1 MKKAFVVLAVALL
14 LFAGFSLP
22 AAAYINRGTVQISCD
37 VTELALEAGQTVQVE
52 YTVDPESSDQ
62 MPGCGMSDC
71 PENCGAGCLSKDGNC
86 TCDSTV
92 YQTYYTEVQVKKA
105 DESVVRVSCENG
117 VATFEAVGPGSC
129 TVNLAARLREFTGT
143 SVDIEVTVTGTEK
156 PAGWLVGGCLLLAA
170 AAAAIVVARKKRGGR
185 AA

>member
-37 VTELALEAGQTVQVE
+37 VTELALEVGQTVEVE
-52 YTVDPESSDQ
+52 YSVDPTMSMQ
-62 MPGCGMSDC
+62 TQGCGMSDC
-71 PENCGAGCLSKDGNC
+71 PEACGPNCLSKEGNC
-86 TCDSTV
+86 TCVDTTPIPF
-92 YQTYYTEVQVKKA
+92 YAEVLVKKI
-105 DESVVRVSCENG
+105 DDSIVSVSCENG

-143 SVDIEVTVTGTEK
+143 SVDIEVTVTGTKK